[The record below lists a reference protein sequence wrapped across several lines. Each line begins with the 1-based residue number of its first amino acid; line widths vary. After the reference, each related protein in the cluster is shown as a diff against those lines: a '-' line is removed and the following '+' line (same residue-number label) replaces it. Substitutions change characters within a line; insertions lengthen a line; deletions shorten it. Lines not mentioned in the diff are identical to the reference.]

1 MSLLGFC
8 MYTKVPSVLLY
19 KIFQSI
25 MWVTALGSRMSCQS
39 RGQVCVLSNKIKII
53 STSGI
58 KDSHIYCSFY

>member
-19 KIFQSI
+19 KIFQS

>member
-19 KIFQSI
+19 TIFQSI

-58 KDSHIYCSFY
+58 KDSNIYCSFY